1 MNNVNRDLAFIWDM
15 IQAIREIQ
23 EYTFNLSYEEFKQQ
37 KIVLSRLGEAK
48 RNPTPIICAIVLR

>member
-1 MNNVNRDLAFIWDM
+1 MKNVNRDLAFIWDM

-23 EYTFNLSYEEFKQQ
+23 EYTFNLSYEKFKI
-37 KIVLSRLGEAK
+37 KSRLGEAK